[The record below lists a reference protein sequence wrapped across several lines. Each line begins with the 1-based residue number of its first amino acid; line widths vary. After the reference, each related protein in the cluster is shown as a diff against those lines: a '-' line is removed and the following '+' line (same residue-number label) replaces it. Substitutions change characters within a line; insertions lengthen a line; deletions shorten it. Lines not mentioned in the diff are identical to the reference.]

1 MGVLEELLRQLAEA
15 AEAQKRTTLPGTP
28 PARPPAQKSAPGQMK
43 APQRPAGT
51 RLPAQPLA
59 TDEPGESR
67 TVRQLAET
75 APALVIHRGQQH
87 PILSRFR
94 QPGGAQDAV
103 VLAEIMA
110 PRGRWH
116 RR

>member
-15 AEAQKRTTLPGTP
+15 AEEQKRTTLPGTP
-28 PARPPAQKSAPGQMK
+28 TPRQVPTQVQNSQRPAAQRPPAKPV
-43 APQRPAGT
+43 PHEE
-51 RLPAQPLA
+51 
-59 TDEPGESR
+59 EPGESR

-94 QPGGAQDAV
+94 EPGGAQDSV

>member
-1 MGVLEELLRQLAEA
+1 MGVLEELLRQLADA

-28 PARPPAQKSAPGQMK
+28 PAQTQVRPRPTGTS
-43 APQRPAGT
+43 RPAKSV
-51 RLPAQPLA
+51 PPPA
-59 TDEPGESR
+59 TDEPGMSR

-75 APALVIHRGQQH
+75 APALVIHRGRQH